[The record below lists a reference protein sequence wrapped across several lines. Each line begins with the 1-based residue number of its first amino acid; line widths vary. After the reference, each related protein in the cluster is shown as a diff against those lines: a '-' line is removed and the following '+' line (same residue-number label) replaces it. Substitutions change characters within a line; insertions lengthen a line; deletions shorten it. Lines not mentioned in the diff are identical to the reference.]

1 MYEVTIYH
9 HRKTYT
15 RGDVDAE
22 FVMTAKETFKTR
34 TAAKAYI
41 ENKLKGKPAKDVY
54 RDYHK
59 GDEASRCYYYTGY
72 TWFNECTGD
81 DEKEY
86 YQYTLKKAK
95 VGK

>member
-1 MYEVTIYH
+1 MYEVTVCH

-34 TAAKAYI
+34 TAAKTYI
-41 ENKLKGKPAKDVY
+41 ENRLKGKPAKSVY

-59 GDEASRCYYYTGY
+59 GDEPSRCYYYTGE

-86 YQYTLKKAK
+86 YVYTLKKTK
-95 VGK
+95 PK